1 MSPTDD
7 PVFPISALLVRP
19 WHDPV
24 IDALGHDPRSAYV
37 EHFWLPVLGPSAT
50 WLLRRLAMGLDRD
63 PDGFDL
69 DLVDAARSLGLGMRG
84 GRHAPFL
91 RSIQRC
97 CQFGAAR
104 LFGDTTL
111 EVRRRLPPL
120 NRSQVARL
128 TEPLQQAH
136 QRWQDEQ
143 LKQAHDPLL
152 PRATRLAASL
162 LELGEDETAAEAQ
175 LERWRFEPETAREAV
190 RNALASLPVRRAE
203 LAASPPPLDA
213 A

>member
-1 MSPTDD
+1 MTTTD

-19 WHDPV
+19 WHDQV
-24 IDALGHDPRSAYV
+24 IDAVGHDPRSSYV
-37 EHFWLPVLGPSAT
+37 ELFWLPVLGPSAT
-50 WLLRRLAMGLDRD
+50 WLLRRLAMGLDRQ
-63 PDGFDL
+63 PDGYDL
-69 DLVDAARSLGLGMRG
+69 DLLDAARSLGLGMRG

-97 CQFGAAR
+97 CQFGCSR

-128 TEPLQQAH
+128 PEGLQAAH
-136 QRWQDEQ
+136 QAWADQQ
-143 LKQAHDPLL
+143 LRKAADSAADTATPVAAM
-152 PRATRLAASL
+152 RATTQRTVVPAPLPAPRLPA
-162 LELGEDETAAEAQ
+162 
-175 LERWRFEPETAREAV
+175 
-190 RNALASLPVRRAE
+190 
-203 LAASPPPLDA
+203 PPDA